1 MVLDSHQTTSA
12 ELRQAADAQDLDAI
26 AFSAHALKGLAGNLM
41 ARDVAALAREVEVC
55 ARSGEARTGFL
66 AGELAREVDLLLAAL
81 AGRVGQDTQ
90 AAPVS
95 NAPVGNV

>member
-1 MVLDSHQTTSA
+1 MVLDSHQTTPA
-12 ELRQAADAQDLDAI
+12 ELRQAADARDLEAI

-81 AGRVGQDTQ
+81 ADRVGQDTQ
-90 AAPVS
+90 AAQASGVQ
-95 NAPVGNV
+95 VGDV